1 AAPSVPAAPKAANT
15 PAAPSVPSAPSAPS
29 TPAAP
34 TAPSA
39 ANAAPP
45 VPGPPASAPGAPSA
59 PGVPVAP
66 AGNPS
71 AAPSAPGAP
80 SAPSVPSIPTA
91 PSAPGI
97 PAPGVASNSSIPSAP
112 AAPGAPSAPAAP
124 NAAAPSAPQEPAT
137 AQTAPTATKQQP
149 KTDKAVKPAS
159 EEKRYGQFTRKQWI
173 GGGIV
178 VVLGLAVLLALA
190 VFGTRYFF
198 STDFGANFL
207 ERYDGHSTLP
217 DSAPVGIPVWLSWQ
231 HFFNVFFMVLI
242 IRTGIQ
248 IRYER
253 KPSAYV
259 TPKRFKK
266 KISLTLWFHLTLD
279 ILWIING
286 IVFIILLFVTG
297 HWMRIVP
304 TSWDVFPNALS
315 AGLQYLTLDWPT
327 ENGWVHYNALQLL
340 SYFAVVFIAAPL
352 AIISGFRM
360 SSFWS
365 KNWTKASQLYPA
377 PLARKIH
384 TPVMLF
390 FVIFIIIHVV
400 LVIGTGLLRNL
411 NTMYASQ
418 GDVDPSV
425 YADNWTG
432 FFIFLGSLVVIAAAW
447 IAARPS
453 LLAPVARL
461 FGKVTAR

>member
-1 AAPSVPAAPKAANT
+1 MPGPPTNTPGAPAAPGVPVAPAAKAPTAPSVPGAPTAPTVPSAPSAPAAPSAPSAPSAPGAPNAPGVPSAPGSSGA
-15 PAAPSVPSAPSAPS
+15 PAAPSVPSAPSAP
-29 TPAAP
+29 
-34 TAPSA
+34 
-39 ANAAPP
+39 
-45 VPGPPASAPGAPSA
+45 GAPGAPSA
-59 PGVPVAP
+59 PT
-66 AGNPS
+66 S
-71 AAPSAPGAP
+71 AASIASASAPGAP
-80 SAPSVPSIPTA
+80 QK
-91 PSAPGI
+91 
-97 PAPGVASNSSIPSAP
+97 P
-112 AAPGAPSAPAAP
+112 AAAQSTQAAKVEQ
-124 NAAAPSAPQEPAT
+124 S
-137 AQTAPTATKQQP
+137 KQKP
-149 KTDKAVKPAS
+149 KDSKDSKPAS
-159 EEKRYGQFTRKQWI
+159 EEKLYGPFTRKQWI

-178 VVLGLAVLLALA
+178 AVIGLAVLLGLA
-190 VFGTRYFF
+190 VFGSRYFF
-198 STDFGANFL
+198 STGAGASFL
-207 ERYDGHSTLP
+207 EKYDGHSTLP
-217 DSAPVGIPVWLSWQ
+217 ENAPVGIPAWLSWQ

-279 ILWIING
+279 ILWVLNG
-286 IVFIILLFVTG
+286 IVFITLLFVTG

-365 KNWTKASQLYPA
+365 KNWTKASKIYPA

-411 NTMYASQ
+411 NSMYAAQ
-418 GDVDPSV
+418 GDVDPTV

-432 FFIFLGSLVVIAAAW
+432 FFVFLGSLVVIAAVW

-461 FGKVTAR
+461 FGQVTAR

>member
-1 AAPSVPAAPKAANT
+1 M
-15 PAAPSVPSAPSAPS
+15 
-29 TPAAP
+29 
-34 TAPSA
+34 
-39 ANAAPP
+39 
-45 VPGPPASAPGAPSA
+45 
-59 PGVPVAP
+59 
-66 AGNPS
+66 
-71 AAPSAPGAP
+71 
-80 SAPSVPSIPTA
+80 
-91 PSAPGI
+91 
-97 PAPGVASNSSIPSAP
+97 
-112 AAPGAPSAPAAP
+112 
-124 NAAAPSAPQEPAT
+124 
-137 AQTAPTATKQQP
+137 
-149 KTDKAVKPAS
+149 
-159 EEKRYGQFTRKQWI
+159 
-173 GGGIV
+173 
-178 VVLGLAVLLALA
+178 A
-190 VFGTRYFF
+190 VFGSRYFF

-217 DSAPVGIPVWLSWQ
+217 ESAPVGIPVWLSWQ

-279 ILWIING
+279 ILWVVNG

>member
-1 AAPSVPAAPKAANT
+1 
-15 PAAPSVPSAPSAPS
+15 PSAPS

-137 AQTAPTATKQQP
+137 ARTAPTATKQQP

-279 ILWIING
+279 ILWVVNG